1 MIVIAVKE
9 PLFLVAVHTI
19 VGGSGIKREMFGWLG
34 L

>member
-1 MIVIAVKE
+1 MIVIAVKA

-19 VGGSGIKREMFGWLG
+19 VGGSEIKREMFRWLG